1 MPRKRFKV
9 KKTWFLPGEKN
20 LREREREID
29 LTEVRTVPAEMH
41 LQSVMCVEKRERLIQ
56 AQEGLK
62 KA

>member
-9 KKTWFLPGEKN
+9 KKTWFLPGKKF
-20 LREREREID
+20 EREREID
-29 LTEVRTVPAEMH
+29 LIEVRTVPVEMH
-41 LQSVMCVEKRERLIQ
+41 LQSVMCVEKRERLIE